1 MCVCGVV
8 VGEVGG
14 WEVFIQSQSGEAQL
28 SELGVNIYSTPPLEG
43 NIGTPD
49 QG

>member
-1 MCVCGVV
+1 MCVLGVV

-28 SELGVNIYSTPPLEG
+28 SELGVNISSTPPLEG